1 MWPPS
6 SVDSAFAWRTS
17 AIAFQRTRAVA
28 AASSSASPGIS
39 GSSSVGIVLTYGV
52 ETPALTGTWRSW
64 ARSTAR
70 SRMYAIRRRPST
82 STTASTESSHSW
94 VSTGSVSG
102 ACVLMPLV
110 FQQRRGRGPTKGLDG
125 PGVRVAQVVEA
136 RVAVARR
143 AEKPRPRVALVGDDA
158 ELPDAEGGPVRP
170 VEGPGVELRV
180 GVAVLR
186 PDGLPQLVL
195 VLPRAEEEEVE
206 PVAAAV
212 EDHEPERA
220 AEPQLAEARRVGEAE
235 PGEVRHHRLDRLV
248 RRGYLVPLEHGVAE
262 GDALPRARQLRGV
275 HVVGVDNDPV
285 PLEQRHSPPPSAG
298 VKSITQFVSHVRPPS
313 SENACSHRGVGVVMP
328 DQMKRTRIGRPLNT
342 SSPWKTPASPSKCPK
357 SGGSSSPGRRES
369 AQ

>member
-6 SVDSAFAWRTS
+6 SVDSAFAWSTI

-70 SRMYAIRRRPST
+70 SRRYAIRRRPST

-94 VSTGSVSG
+94 VSTGSISG

-110 FQQRRGRGPTKGLDG
+110 FQQRPGRGPAKGLHG

-143 AEKPRPRVALVGDDA
+143 AEKPRPRVALVGDHA
-158 ELPDAEGGPVRP
+158 ELPDAERRPVRP
-170 VEGPGVELRV
+170 VERPRVELRV
-180 GVAVLR
+180 RVAVLR

-195 VLPRAEEEEVE
+195 VLPGAEEEEVE
-206 PVAAAV
+206 ALAAAV

-220 AEPQLAEARRVGEAE
+220 AEPELPEARRVGEAE
-235 PGEVRHHRLDRLV
+235 PGEVRHHWLDRLV
-248 RRGYLVPLEHGVAE
+248 RRGDLVPLEQRVAE
-262 GDALPRARQLRGV
+262 GDALPHGRELR
-275 HVVGVDNDPV
+275 VVQVVASDAGRV
-285 PLEQRHSPPPSAG
+285 PLEQRHSGPPSAG
-298 VKSITQFVSHVRPPS
+298 VKSITQFVSHALPPS
-313 SENACSHRGVGVVMP
+313 SENACSHRGVEVVTP
-328 DQMKRTRIGRPLNT
+328 DQMKRTRIGRPLKT
-342 SSPWKTPASPSKCPK
+342 SSPWKTPASPSKCPN
-357 SGGSSSPGRRES
+357 SGGSSSPDRRES